1 MFKLLLYILFLPLI
15 VAWWIFKAILILFAI
30 IGIGEML

>member
-15 VAWWIFKAILILFAI
+15 VAWWIFKAFLFIFAI
-30 IGIGEML
+30 IGIGEIL

>member
-15 VAWWIFKAILILFAI
+15 VAWWIFKVFLFILAI
-30 IGIGEML
+30 IGIGEIL

>member
-15 VAWWIFKAILILFAI
+15 IAWWIFKAFLFILAI

>member
-1 MFKLLLYILFLPLI
+1 MLKLFIYILFLPLI
-15 VAWWIFKAILILFAI
+15 VAWWIFKVFLFILAI

>member
-15 VAWWIFKAILILFAI
+15 VAWWIFKAFLFILAI

>member
-1 MFKLLLYILFLPLI
+1 MLKLLLYILFLPLI
-15 VAWWIFKAILILFAI
+15 VAWWIFKAFLFMLAI